1 MDKDIENYLKDK
13 NILNIMNKVSFPYKN
28 NIDYDEID
36 SIKMDI
42 LWDCIKKYDPERGSK
57 FTSYLYQQLS
67 FAFRSR
73 VKKKRREYSG
83 WGNEFQDD
91 RGSTRG
97 GERLQNLRKT
107 SSDMNFYD
115 IIEGLPSDVSDII
128 KQRFM
133 ENMTMK
139 EIGSANGYSRETA
152 RRKLL
157 KAVKICKEKNKIK
170 I

>member
-1 MDKDIENYLKDK
+1 MDKNIENYLKDK
-13 NILNIMNKVSFPYKN
+13 NILNIMNKVSFPYQK

-36 SIKMDI
+36 SIKMDV
-42 LWDCIKKYDPERGSK
+42 LWDCIKKYDPKRGSK

-67 FAFRSR
+67 FAFRSK
-73 VKKKRREYSG
+73 VKKKKREYSSDFV
-83 WGNEFQDD
+83 EE
-91 RGSTRG
+91 STPC
-97 GERLQNLRKT
+97 LRT
-107 SSDMNFYD
+107 QSDMNCYD
-115 IIEGLPSDVSDII
+115 ILEGLPKDVSYII

-157 KAVKICKEKNKIK
+157 KAVKICREKNKIQL
-170 I
+170 

>member
-1 MDKDIENYLKDK
+1 MDKNIENYLKDK

-42 LWDCIKKYDPERGSK
+42 LWDCINKYDPARGSK

-67 FAFRSR
+67 FAFRSK
-73 VKKKRREYSG
+73 VKKKKREYSS
-83 WGNEFQDD
+83 EFVRDN
-91 RGSTRG
+91 TPC
-97 GERLQNLRKT
+97 LKT
-107 SSDMNFYD
+107 ESDMNYYD
-115 IIEGLPSDVSDII
+115 MLEGLPVDVSSII
-128 KQRFM
+128 KQRYM

-152 RRKLL
+152 RRKLI
-157 KAVKICKEKNKIK
+157 KAVKICKEKNKIQ

>member
-1 MDKDIENYLKDK
+1 MDKNIEVYLKDK

-28 NIDYDEID
+28 NIDYNEID
-36 SIKMDI
+36 SIKMDV
-42 LWDCIKKYDPERGSK
+42 LWNCINKYDKNRGSK

-67 FAFRSR
+67 FAFRSK
-73 VKKKRREYSG
+73 VKKKKK
-83 WGNEFQDD
+83 EFPTC
-91 RGSTRG
+91 SIMLENNTICH
-97 GERLQNLRKT
+97 KT
-107 SSDMNFYD
+107 QSDMNYYD
-115 IIEGLPSDVSDII
+115 ILEGLPIDVSCII
-128 KQRFM
+128 KQRFL

-157 KAVKICKEKNKIK
+157 KAVKICKEKNKIQ